1 MKKRKYLRRAQLLQS
16 LTLLC
21 VIFMLISIV
30 RISAILPGLSKEDD
44 MKKSLA
50 REKAYRKE
58 YTRGSILDRG
68 GQKICWS
75 EKPMGDRRVIHPCAY
90 SGLTGYWSV
99 RYGAAGLEKT
109 YDAYLTRS
117 RSPKGKKTGASLTLT
132 LDTGLQE
139 EAWRQIK
146 DFEGSVV
153 VLKVRTGE
161 ILALASSP
169 SFNLEELDDKW
180 EEICGESGMLLPNA
194 YRNPVAP
201 GSVFKLVTSREILEE
216 EIDKES
222 VEDKGYLVVNGQKI
236 HNYNGTAHGTLSF
249 SKAFVLSSNVYFMD
263 RALKM
268 GPARLEE
275 SAAAFL
281 IGREIPLD
289 FTTLKSSFDMEDG
302 SDNLLAVTAFGQG
315 NTLVTPLQMAMVGQ
329 SIAADGIMM
338 KPWLVRSV
346 TDGNGSEILKGEEQV
361 LTETMQPKT
370 ARKLRRVMKKAAR
383 HYGMR
388 KVGSEEYD
396 IGAKTG
402 TAQRGDGS
410 NNAWLVT
417 MAPADKPEY
426 VIVVSRLKTTKI
438 GKDLVPIAEDLYDQ
452 IFDKTEDSMER

>member
-1 MKKRKYLRRAQLLQS
+1 
-16 LTLLC
+16 
-21 VIFMLISIV
+21 MLISIV

-44 MKKSLA
+44 RKKSQA

-58 YTRGSILDRG
+58 YTRGSILDREG
-68 GQKICWS
+68 RKICWS
-75 EKPMGDRRVIHPCAY
+75 EKPMGDRRVIHPYAY

-99 RYGAAGLEKT
+99 RYGTAGLEKT

-132 LDTGLQE
+132 LDMNLQE

-153 VLKVRTGE
+153 VLKVETGE
-161 ILALASSP
+161 ILAIASSP

-180 EEICGESGMLLPNA
+180 EEICEEPGMLLPNA
-194 YRNPVAP
+194 YRNPAAP

-216 EIDKES
+216 GIDKEI

-236 HNYNGTAHGTLSF
+236 HNYNGTAHGSLSF
-249 SKAFVLSSNVYFMD
+249 SQAFVLSSNVYFMD

-289 FTTLKSSFDMEDG
+289 FTTLTSSFDMEDG

-315 NTLVTPLQMAMVGQ
+315 NTLVTPLQMAMIGQ

-338 KPWLVRSV
+338 KPWLVQSV
-346 TDGNGSEILKGEEQV
+346 KDGTGSDILKGEAKV
-361 LTETMQPKT
+361 LTETMRPET
-370 ARKLRRVMKKAAR
+370 ARKLRKAMKKAAR

-388 KVGSEEYD
+388 KVGSKGYD
-396 IGAKTG
+396 MGAKTG
-402 TAQRGDGS
+402 TAQRGDDT

-426 VIVVSRLKTTKI
+426 VIVINRLHTSKI
-438 GKDLVPIAEDLYDQ
+438 GKDLAPVAEDLYDL